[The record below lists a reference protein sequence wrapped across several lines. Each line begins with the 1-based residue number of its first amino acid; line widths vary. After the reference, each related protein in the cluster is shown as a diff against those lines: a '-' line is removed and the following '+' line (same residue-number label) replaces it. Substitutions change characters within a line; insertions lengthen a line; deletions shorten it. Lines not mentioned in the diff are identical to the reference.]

1 MLQQLLQEIRAGSV
15 LETNTLAARLNTTP
29 QMVAALL
36 DHLQRA
42 GYLRPYAACGDG
54 CQGCVLKT
62 DCAGPD
68 KTEPRLWTLAA

>member
-15 LETNTLAARLNTTP
+15 LENQTLAVRLNTTP

-36 DHLQRA
+36 EHLQRA
-42 GYLRPYAACGDG
+42 GYLRPYADCGDG
-54 CQGCVLKT
+54 CQGCALKT

-68 KTEPRLWTLAA
+68 KAAPRLWTLAA